1 MTTSVQSPSEITT
14 LAEILHVN
22 VPRCGDRVAL
32 MDQNAGD
39 VRETTY
45 AELHRLVGGF
55 RRWLRDM
62 GIGRGDRVAILM
74 GNGRPWLVAYFA
86 LLEHGAV
93 VVPLDCDYLEDGHE
107 HLRFALDHCEARA
120 VITSPEEAP
129 TVRRV
134 SGATDAELLEH
145 PVPLPDSEPIEPA
158 GVEPFDTAQIL
169 YTSGTTGH
177 RKGVML
183 SHRNVV
189 ANAVACCERFGV
201 LEHDCIPA
209 LLPHHHAYP
218 LTTTVLLPVFAGAR
232 CAVGNIRSRRV
243 GDLIRAARPT
253 VLAAVPRVFESMLS
267 KIEARAR
274 REGRLKWLR
283 RAEALSG
290 TVKKLTGV
298 NIGRVLFHGLH
309 RRLFGGTQLRF
320 CVSGGARLPRE
331 LALRYYRLGIP
342 MIQGWGMTE
351 LSPVGLVQ
359 EFSRARSTFTRHYE
373 RQAGSIGTPLTDTE
387 VCLRDVPEQNIV
399 VERDGKGEM
408 IVDGPQVMQG
418 YLGAPEA
425 TRRRITDRGIR
436 TGDIARR
443 HADGTYS
450 IVGRIKHV
458 IVLPGGKKVF
468 PEEDLWDALDGV
480 DLIEEFAV
488 RAIPDGKGGEQIGIM
503 IKPDEELILQRDLE
517 TFGDLYAALKEEI
530 TAALAHAPAYMKKY
544 DFCLT
549 ELRDGK
555 FAELVKS
562 AKKLPS
568 PLKNEFREETA
579 WSRCRESERALEV
592 EVTEQSVA

>member
-1 MTTSVQSPSEITT
+1 MSNAVEVPSEIDT
-14 LAEILHVN
+14 LSKVISVN
-22 VPRCGDRVAL
+22 APRCGDRVAL
-32 MDQNAGD
+32 MDRDAGE
-39 VRETTY
+39 VRETSY

-55 RRWLRDM
+55 RRWLRGE
-62 GIGRGDRVAILM
+62 GIGQGDRVAILM
-74 GNGRPWLVAYFA
+74 GNGRPWIVTYFA

-93 VVPLDCDYLEDGHE
+93 VVPLDCDYLDGGHE
-107 HLRFALDHCEARA
+107 HLRFALEHCEART
-120 VITSPEEAP
+120 VITSPEEGP
-129 TVRRV
+129 MVRRV
-134 SGATDAELLEH
+134 AGATDAEVLEH
-145 PVPLPDSEPIEPA
+145 PVPLPQDEPAAPA
-158 GVEPFDTAQIL
+158 GVKPSDTAQIL

-189 ANAVACCERFGV
+189 SNALACMERFGV
-201 LEHDCIPA
+201 LAHDCIPA

-218 LTTTVLLPVFAGAR
+218 LTTTVLLPIFAGAR
-232 CAVGNIRSRRV
+232 CAVGNIRSRQV

-267 KIEARAR
+267 KIESRAR

-283 RAEALSG
+283 RAEALSRA
-290 TVKKLTGV
+290 VKRWTGL
-298 NIGRVLFHGLH
+298 NIGRVLFRGLH
-309 RRLFGGTQLRF
+309 RRLFGGMQIRF
-320 CVSGGARLPRE
+320 CVSGGARLPRD

-342 MIQGWGMTE
+342 LVQGWGMTE

-359 EFSRARSTFTRHYE
+359 EFSRARFTFTRHYE
-373 RQAGSIGTPLTDTE
+373 RQAGSIGTPLRGTR
-387 VCLRDVPEQNIV
+387 VCLRGVREQNIV

-418 YLGAPEA
+418 YLGAPKA
-425 TRRRITDRGIR
+425 TRRRITPDGIR

-458 IVLPGGKKVF
+458 IVLPCGKKVF

-480 DLIEEFAV
+480 ELIDEFAV
-488 RAIPDGKGGEQIGIM
+488 RAIPDGSGGEQIGIM
-503 IKPDEELILQRDLE
+503 IKPDEERIVEQEME
-517 TFGDLYAALKEEI
+517 TFGELYRTLKEEV

-549 ELRDGK
+549 ELRNGE

-568 PLKNEFREETA
+568 PLKNEFSEETA

-592 EVTEQSVA
+592 EVT